1 MITHTVSVI
10 NLLDLEEEDLN
21 FDSQING
28 RPRWTLEEGQIRRL
42 SSDEVMLPFL
52 EFIDEN
58 VVGGKARFGGPY
70 GQRRGMILSV
80 KESAVVLLVD
90 KREVQNCQ

>member
-1 MITHTVSVI
+1 MLRPHVCSIAFDNESRFI
-10 NLLDLEEEDLN
+10 NLLDLEEDDLN

-28 RPRWTLEEGQIRRL
+28 KRRWTLEEGQIRQL

-58 VVGGKARFGGPY
+58 VVGGKTRFGGPY

-80 KESAVVLLVD
+80 KEWPL
-90 KREVQNCQ
+90 CC